1 MGNYHIDI
9 GKQLKSLRLDQKKE
23 IKDIAKDTKVSE
35 SYLEAIEAGRVEEF
49 PSSVYYNLFARSYAR
64 ELGQDPDL
72 IFVVTTAESLELE
85 RVEALGP
92 EATEEEIKS
101 LETNDTYNNSSST
114 TKIGIWVAAAII
126 VIIIVIIYIFNSGDN
141 SDPPEAELSSIEST
155 AGKAAD
161 NRPDISA
168 DTTVASAETESIPT
182 TPPIPLGPEMKLRI
196 DATDLSWILIM
207 ADGDTVLNRNLDSGS
222 YRTVTA
228 HEQLLLTAGNPNG
241 LVMKLNGTLL
251 KPLSQTGRPI
261 RNIEITNLNKEQ
273 YYQILEEVN
282 SEEPGIGE
290 L

>member
-9 GKQLKSLRLDQKKE
+9 GKQLKALRLEQKKE
-23 IKDIAKDTKVSE
+23 LKDIAKDTKVSE
-35 SYLEAIEAGRVEEF
+35 GYLEAIEAGRVEEF
-49 PSSVYYNLFARSYAR
+49 PSTVYYNLFARSYAR

-101 LETNDTYNNSSST
+101 LETNDINNNNSFA
-114 TKIGIWVAAAII
+114 KIGIWIAAVV
-126 VIIIVIIYIFNSGDN
+126 VIIIIAILFIFNSGDN
-141 SDPPEAELSSIEST
+141 ADKPETEQSLIEIT
-155 AGKAAD
+155 TGKVAD
-161 NRPDISA
+161 NAPDNSA
-168 DTTVASAETESIPT
+168 DTTVASAEIESIPT

-222 YRTVTA
+222 YRTVSA
-228 HEQLLLTAGNPNG
+228 HEQFLLTAGNPNG
-241 LVMKLNGTLL
+241 LVMKLNGNLL
-251 KPLSQTGRPI
+251 RPFSQTGRPV

-273 YYQILEEVN
+273 YFQIAEEIN
-282 SEEPGIGE
+282 SEEQGIGE